1 MITMA
6 DLRKQP
12 HWSYSAVNCYLNI
25 CSLQYYFRYI
35 EHAES
40 EQTSVVLPFG
50 RAFHAAASEQA
61 LKAGN
66 GECLT
71 KPELVDV
78 FASCFK
84 VECDETD
91 NLKFKHGDTVDSLID
106 KAADMLDELLACWFD
121 FNNLIGVAVPFK
133 MNMTGLSKPLIGE
146 FDLVIKEQSYP
157 VIVDWKTAA
166 CSWSQPKADRDLQAT
181 CFCYAYEKMHNTK
194 PSFRF
199 DVVTKNKQPKF
210 CQLYTER
217 DADAF
222 ARFEAIVLAVE
233 QAVNAGIFLPAE
245 TSHFCGDCP
254 YASRCKSWP
263 SAAPSRVAMEGR
275 HHKQARS
282 MFLPLAG

>member
-1 MITMA
+1 MDKLS
-6 DLRKQP
+6 DLRKAP
-12 HWSYSAVNCYLNI
+12 HWSYSAINCYLNI

-35 EHAES
+35 EKAQA

-84 VECDETD
+84 VECDETE
-91 NLKFKHGDTVDSLID
+91 NLKFKNGDTIDSLIT

-133 MNMTGLSKPLIGE
+133 IAIDGLSKPLIGE
-146 FDLVIKEQSYP
+146 YDMLIKEQSYP

-166 CSWSQPKADRDLQAT
+166 CSWSPQKADRDLQAT
-181 CFCYAYEKMHNTK
+181 CFCYAYNKMNGDN
-194 PSFRF
+194 PYFRF
-199 DVVTKNKQPKF
+199 DVITKTKKPKF
-210 CQLYTER
+210 DQLYTER
-217 DADAF
+217 DVDSF
-222 ARFEAIVLAVE
+222 NRFEAIALAVE

-245 TSHFCGDCP
+245 TSYFCNDCA
-254 YASRCKSWP
+254 YASRCKSWHRQHVGAIVP
-263 SAAPSRVAMEGR
+263 AMLN
-275 HHKQARS
+275 KS
-282 MFLPLAG
+282 MKNINQKDLL